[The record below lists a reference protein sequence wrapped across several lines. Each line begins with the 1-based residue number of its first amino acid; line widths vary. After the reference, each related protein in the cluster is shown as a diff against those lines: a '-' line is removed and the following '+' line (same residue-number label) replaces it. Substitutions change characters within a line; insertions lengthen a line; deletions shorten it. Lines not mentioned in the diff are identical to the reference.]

1 MAPTDRDS
9 LVDTV
14 RFLPT
19 PSYKIRSGDD
29 PVRNVFR
36 PDQWEAPRW
45 PLKDSWVDGGSAA
58 NEGSGKLENPR
69 TTIREE
75 KHQISGDGASRSCGK
90 PKSIHD
96 AVAREHT

>member
-1 MAPTDRDS
+1 M
-9 LVDTV
+9 
-14 RFLPT
+14 
-19 PSYKIRSGDD
+19 
-29 PVRNVFR
+29 
-36 PDQWEAPRW
+36 EAPRW

-96 AVAREHT
+96 AVAREPA